1 MSSIWRF
8 DSGRSIA
15 VLQERLK
22 VDLPLP
28 LANGSLQKNLKFKII
43 SGLLPTG
50 LYLDDKFIRGVAV
63 EVVRP
68 TVSTF
73 VIRAEEFDTA
83 GKRIAVE
90 DRTYNITVE
99 GFDPPEWITPPGPL
113 KLTETLRLFVLDN
126 TIVDFQLS
134 AIDRD
139 LPAGD
144 VLEFFISEGNGQ
156 LPPGLSLSPDGRI
169 TGIIDP
175 ILALDVSAQQQ
186 FFDKSNY
193 DAQPFDY
200 GIPPADGLD
209 LYPFDTATYDYNVTV
224 RTPKKLNRNYE
235 FTVTVSDGEELVNRT
250 FRIFVVGDDF
260 LRADNTIMRVG
271 TGVFTADNTYLRAPV
286 WLTPNNLGVRR
297 ASNNITI
304 FLDTFDANPEIGP
317 IVYNLEI
324 TNSDDSSSELPPGLF
339 LDSSN
344 GELFGFVPY
353 QPAITREYRFT
364 VTATKFDATAL
375 GRSEVAIRVA
385 ENANL
390 GQTFLKIYPLIAADR
405 ALIEFDTIRIGNFSY
420 RVERYESVDPA
431 TDLPYAG
438 FAILRLSRTLFLDVP
453 AETVITKTYFR
464 SLAQETVTRASKEFF
479 ISIIGEVDSVIQYIT
494 EPNLEPLRSN
504 FNSQLSVK
512 ATSSVPRAVVTY
524 RIVKGSLP
532 PGLELKSTGEI
543 SGKVLQ
549 FGSEETPG
557 LTLID
562 TKQTTFDGNVTTIDR
577 EYTVSIFAVDQF
589 KLSGITQDFII
600 RILDSDNKLY
610 SNIYARPYQRTDK
623 KLLWQ
628 NFISDNTIFT
638 PTKIYRPSD
647 PAFGIQE
654 DLKMLV
660 YPGVET
666 VEISKFVSALAKN
679 TARKRFKIG
688 NLKKAL
694 AKKPGT
700 NTVIYEVLYLE
711 VVDPYETS
719 KGSIS
724 SKIKLPSKISA
735 PVLANQA
742 NYETASILK
751 NYRPATDPLT
761 IDSDAVHVS
770 GSDREYVYPTTIE
783 NIRGNIKNVGMDIEN
798 EYLPLWM
805 KTSQTAA
812 SAATGFIKA
821 IPICYCNPGDADFI
835 IENIK
840 NSKFNFSELDYEID
854 RLIIDSTF
862 GFSQEQFLK
871 FGNHQYNV

>member
-1 MSSIWRF
+1 MSEIWRL
-8 DSGRSIA
+8 DSGQNIA

-43 SGLLPTG
+43 SGSLPTG
-50 LYLDDKFIRGVAV
+50 LYLEDEYIRGVAV

-73 VIRAEEFDTA
+73 VIRAEEFNSI
-83 GKRIAVE
+83 GQRISIE
-90 DRTYNITVE
+90 DRTYNITIE
-99 GFDPPEWITPPGPL
+99 GFDTPEWITPAGPL
-113 KLTETLRLFVLDN
+113 LLTGTTRLFVLDN
-126 TIVDFQLS
+126 TLIDFELT

-144 VLEFFISEGNGQ
+144 TLEFFIADGNGT
-156 LPPGLSLSPDGRI
+156 LPPGLTLLPNGRI
-169 TGIIDP
+169 TGTIDP
-175 ILALDVSAQQQ
+175 ILALDINAQQQ
-186 FFDKSNY
+186 FFDVTSY
-193 DAQPFDY
+193 DQQPFDY

-209 LYPFDTATYDYNVTV
+209 IYPFDTVTFDYNVPV

-235 FTVTVSDGEELVNRT
+235 FIVTVSDSETLVNRT

-304 FLDTFDANPEIGP
+304 FLDTFDANPDIGP

-324 TNSDDSSSELPPGLF
+324 TNSDDSPSELPPGMF
-339 LDSSN
+339 LDTGN

-375 GRSEVAIRVA
+375 GQSEVAIRTA
-385 ENANL
+385 ENASL

-405 ALIEFDTIRIGNFSY
+405 LLVEFDTIRIANFSY
-420 RVERYESVDPA
+420 KIERYEDIDP
-431 TDLPYAG
+431 TTNLPYDG
-438 FAILRLSRTLFLDVP
+438 FAILRLSRNLFLDVP

-464 SLAQETVTRASKEFF
+464 SLAQETITRASKEFY

-494 EPNLEPLRSN
+494 APRLEPLRSN

-524 RIVKGSLP
+524 KIVNGSLP

-549 FGSEETPG
+549 FGTNETPG
-557 LTLID
+557 LTLFD
-562 TKQTTFDGNVTTIDR
+562 NKETTFDGNVTTIDR

-600 RILDSDNKLY
+600 RVLDSDNKLF
-610 SNIYARPYQRTDK
+610 SNIYARPYQRSDK
-623 KLLWQ
+623 KALWQ

-638 PTKIYRPSD
+638 PSKIYRPSD

-666 VEISKFVSALAKN
+666 IEISRLVSALTKN
-679 TARKRFKIG
+679 TAKKRFKIG
-688 NLKKAL
+688 NLKKAV
-694 AKKPGT
+694 AKQPGT
-700 NTVIYEVLYLE
+700 NNVVYEVLYLE
-711 VVDPYETS
+711 VIDPYENA
-719 KGSIS
+719 KGSIKS
-724 SKIKLPSKISA
+724 RIKLPNKITA
-735 PVLANQA
+735 PVLINQA
-742 NYETASILK
+742 NYESESILK
-751 NYRPATDPLT
+751 NYRPINDPIS
-761 IDSDAVHVS
+761 IDSDAVNIS
-770 GSDREYVYPTTIE
+770 GRDREYIYPTTVE
-783 NIRGNIKNVGMDIEN
+783 NIRNNIRNMGVDIEN

-805 KTSQTAA
+805 KTSQTSAK
-812 SAATGFIKA
+812 AATGFIKA

-871 FGNHQYNV
+871 FGNHQYNI

>member
-1 MSSIWRF
+1 MSDIWRVET
-8 DSGRSIA
+8 GQSIA
-15 VLQERLK
+15 VLQERIK

-43 SGLLPTG
+43 SGALPTG
-50 LYLDDKFIRGVAV
+50 LYLEDRFIRGVAV

-73 VIRAEEFDTA
+73 VVRAEEFNNS
-83 GKRIAVE
+83 GKRITVE
-90 DRTYNITVE
+90 DRTYSITVE
-99 GFDPPEWITPPGPL
+99 GFDPPEWITPAGPIRI
-113 KLTETLRLFVLDN
+113 TGTQRLFVLDN
-126 TIVDFQLS
+126 TIIDFQLS

-144 VLEFFISEGNGQ
+144 KLEFFIADGNGQ
-156 LPPGLSLSPDGRI
+156 LPPGLELSLDGRI

-175 ILALDVSAQQQ
+175 ILALDISAQQQ

-193 DAQPFDY
+193 DSLPFDY

-209 LYPFDTATYDYNVTV
+209 IYPFDTVTYDFNISV

-235 FTVTVSDGEELVNRT
+235 FIVTVSDGEQLVDRQ

-260 LRADNTIMRVG
+260 LRADNTIMKVG

-297 ASNNITI
+297 ASNNVTV

-317 IVYNLEI
+317 IVYNLEA

-375 GRSEVAIRVA
+375 GQVEVAIRTA
-385 ENANL
+385 ENASL
-390 GQTFLKIYPLIAADR
+390 GQTFLKIYPLIPADR
-405 ALIEFDTIRIGNFSY
+405 ALIEFDTIRIANFSY
-420 RVERYESVDPA
+420 KVQRYEDIDPA
-431 TDLPYAG
+431 TDLPYQG
-438 FAILRLSRTLFLDVP
+438 FAILRLSRNLFLDVP
-453 AETVITKTYFR
+453 AETIITKNYFR

-494 EPNLEPLRSN
+494 EPRLEPLRSN
-504 FNSQLSVK
+504 FNSQLSVR
-512 ATSSVPRAVVTY
+512 AVSSVPRAVVTY
-524 RIVKGSLP
+524 KVVKGSLP
-532 PGLELKSTGEI
+532 PGLTLKSTGEI

-549 FGSEETPG
+549 FGTDENPG
-557 LTLID
+557 LTLFD
-562 TKQTTFDGNVTTIDR
+562 NKETTFDGSVTTIDR

-589 KLSGITQDFII
+589 KLSGITQDFTI
-600 RILDSDNKLY
+600 RVLDSDNKLF

-638 PTKIYRPSD
+638 PSKIYRPSD

-666 VEISKFVSALAKN
+666 VEVSKLVSALAKN

-688 NLKKAL
+688 NLKKAV
-694 AKKPGT
+694 AKQPGT

-711 VVDPYETS
+711 VIDPYETK
-719 KGSIS
+719 KGSIA
-724 SKIKLPSKISA
+724 SKIKLPSKISS
-735 PVLANQA
+735 PITINQA
-742 NYETASILK
+742 GYETFSNLK
-751 NYRPATDPLT
+751 NYRPINDPIT

-770 GSDREYVYPTTIE
+770 GRDREYIYPTTVE
-783 NIRGNIKNVGMDIEN
+783 NIRKNIKDVGMEIEN

-805 KTSQTAA
+805 KTSQTSA

-821 IPICYCNPGDADFI
+821 IPICYCNPGDSDFI

-840 NSKFNFSELDYEID
+840 NSKFNFSELDYEVD
-854 RLIIDSTF
+854 RLIVDSTF
-862 GFSQEQFLK
+862 GFSDEQFLK